1 MINLDYFRHTLSMPN
16 TKSLQK
22 FAWLSIAAAI
32 LTIGLKS
39 VAYWITGSVSLLS
52 DAIESLVNLAAAVMA
67 LAMIV
72 VSERPPDDEHAYG
85 HGKAEYFSSGF
96 EGALILVAA
105 GSIAWSAIDR
115 LFNLQPLEQVGV
127 GLVISVSASLI
138 NLAVALVLG
147 RAGRKYNSITL
158 EADSKHLMTDV
169 WTSVGVVLGVA
180 AVAITGWLWLD
191 PVIALI
197 VAANI
202 LRAGIDLIR
211 RSVLGLM
218 DSALP
223 QADLQVV
230 DRVLAGHRQQGI
242 EFHAL
247 RTRQSGVRRFVSFH
261 VMVPDEWTVGKGHTL
276 AEEIETEM
284 RNALPGAIV
293 FSHIEP
299 LEDPL
304 SMADIEI
311 DRV

>member
-1 MINLDYFRHTLSMPN
+1 MFNSN
-16 TKSLQK
+16 SLRK

-32 LTIGLKS
+32 LTIGLKGA
-39 VAYWITGSVSLLS
+39 AYWITGSVSLLS
-52 DAIESLVNLAAAVMA
+52 DAIESLVNLAAAVVA
-67 LAMIV
+67 LAMII

-105 GSIAWSAIDR
+105 GAIAWSALQR
-115 LFNLQPLEQVGV
+115 LFNLQPLEQVWL
-127 GLVISVSASLI
+127 GLAISVIATLI
-138 NLAVALVLG
+138 NLAVALVLA
-147 RAGRKYNSITL
+147 RAGRKHNSITL

-169 WTSVGVVLGVA
+169 WTTAGVLLGVA
-180 AVAITGWLWLD
+180 AVALTGWLWLD

-197 VAANI
+197 MAANI
-202 LRAGIDLIR
+202 LRSGIDLIR

-223 QADLQVV
+223 QADLQIVNQ
-230 DRVLAGHRQQGI
+230 VLAGHRQQGI

-247 RTRQSGVRRFVSFH
+247 RTRQSGVRRFIAFH

-276 AEEIETEM
+276 AEEIETEV

-304 SMADIEI
+304 SLADIEI